1 MNIKYV
7 LLLSISF
14 FALPGFFFHN
24 SNNSK
29 NSVAQET
36 FDLLKISGDSGELLE
51 GSYSAQ
57 SACALDNQGTQSRSR
72 IHQGGFGTESQCGL
86 NGEIIKVTNLNDSGS
101 GSLRE
106 AIEATGPRTIVF
118 EVSGAI
124 RLQSSLKVL
133 SPFVTI
139 AGHTAP
145 APGISLYHA
154 QFRIETHDVCVQHL
168 RIRLGDQKAD
178 LTSYSLEEAQNADA
192 IAVRGRTDPAGTYNV
207 ILDNLSV
214 SWSIDEAISVFYDVE
229 NLTIRDSIIGE
240 PLRYNAHGRNHAYCL
255 FIKDQAKR
263 VSLIGNIFTQCQRR
277 SPRMNGGTLQYVN
290 NLVYNPGEYAIHAHD
305 DEIDVTM
312 IGNALEFPSDAS
324 NRWEGGD
331 GPSEFF
337 TSRTSSAKVFSM
349 ENRTE
354 LDKLITGNYSDG
366 NPVNDQSRPSVWH
379 GSVLAL
385 TPESMRSSITK
396 VAGAFPRHRDSVD
409 SRLIADINN
418 KRGTYTDSQSDV
430 GGYPKLKESYR
441 TLNIPKNPQSD
452 DNNNGISNL
461 AEWLKEFLNTIE

>member
-1 MNIKYV
+1 MNMKY
-7 LLLSISF
+7 LLLLGIFF
-14 FALPGFFFHN
+14 FALSGFIFHN
-24 SNNSK
+24 INSSK
-29 NSVAQET
+29 NSVAQES
-36 FDLLKISGDSGELLE
+36 FELLKIFGNNGDLLE
-51 GSYSAQ
+51 GSYSVQ
-57 SACALDNQGTQSRSR
+57 SASTLDNQGTQSRR
-72 IHQGGFGTESQCGL
+72 RVHQGGFGTESQCGL
-86 NGEIIKVTNLNDSGS
+86 SGEIIKVTNLNDSGL
-101 GSLRE
+101 GSLR
-106 AIEATGPRTIVF
+106 AAVEATGPRTIVF

-124 RLQSSLKVL
+124 RLQSALKVL

-145 APGISLYHA
+145 IPGISLYHA

-178 LTSYSLEEAQNADA
+178 LTLVSSEEAQNGDA
-192 IAVRGRTDPAGTYNV
+192 IVVRGGRDPAGTYKV
-207 ILDNLSV
+207 VLDNLSV
-214 SWSIDEAISVFYDVE
+214 SWSIDEAISVSDGVE

-240 PLRYNAHGRNHAYCL
+240 PLLYNAHGRNHAYCL

-263 VSLIGNIFTQCQRR
+263 VSLVGNIFTQCQRR

-312 IGNALEFPSDAS
+312 IGNVLEFPSDSS
-324 NRWEGGD
+324 NRWEGGN

-354 LDKLITGNYSDG
+354 LERPILGNYSDD
-366 NPVNDQSRPSVWH
+366 NPVNEQSRPFVWH
-379 GSVLAL
+379 GNVLAL
-385 TPESMRSSITK
+385 TPEAMRSSITDG
-396 VAGAFPRHRDSVD
+396 AGAFPRHRDSVD

-430 GGYPKLKESYR
+430 GGYPYVEENYR
-441 TLNIPKNPQSD
+441 ALDIPINPQSD

-461 AEWLKEFLNTIE
+461 AEWLKGFLNAIE